1 MRKALGLLILL
12 GLVIGLFFLA
22 GRLRGLHFTV
32 SGQPGDLLYAAAFAE
47 GSDGWSTYD
56 DGRLSALAENG
67 SLLVRAN
74 QASSAA
80 FSAGPFWFED
90 VTIQTAAR
98 AIEGPLDNGFGL
110 MVALQTQENQ
120 RPDDDAYLL
129 FLISSDGYY
138 AVRQRLNGAEQV
150 LSTWIPSAAIQTGLG
165 VDNDLTVT
173 LADGLASFS
182 VNGQPLAFCVPN
194 QPDGVSTYYLDQCV
208 DGHMLD
214 ALPVAGAGPGQVGV
228 VALTTASGGPGV
240 AVRFGGVSVLAP

>member
-1 MRKALGLLILL
+1 MRKALGFLALL
-12 GLVIGLFFLA
+12 GLLIGLLFVA
-22 GRLRGLHFTV
+22 NRLRGLHFTV
-32 SGQPGDLLYAAAFAE
+32 TGQPGDLLYAAAFAGE
-47 GSDGWSTYD
+47 PDGWSTYD
-56 DGRLSALAENG
+56 DGRLSAIVEDGGLV
-67 SLLVRAN
+67 VRAN

-90 VTIQTAAR
+90 ATLQAVAA
-98 AIEGPLDNGFGL
+98 AVEGPLDNGFGL
-110 MVALQTQENQ
+110 MVALNTQDNQ

-165 VDNDLTVT
+165 VENDLSVT
-173 LADGLASFS
+173 LTDGRAAFS

-194 QPDGVSTYYLDQCV
+194 QPDGESTYYLDQCV
-208 DGHMLD
+208 DGQMLD
-214 ALPVAGAGPGQVGV
+214 TLPVADAGPGQVGV

-240 AVRFGGVSVLAP
+240 AVRFDGVTVLAP